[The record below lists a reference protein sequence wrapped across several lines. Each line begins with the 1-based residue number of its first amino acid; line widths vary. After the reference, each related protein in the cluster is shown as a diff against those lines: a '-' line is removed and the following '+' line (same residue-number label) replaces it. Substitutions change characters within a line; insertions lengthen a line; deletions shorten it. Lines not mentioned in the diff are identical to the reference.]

1 MFEAV
6 FNQLLILFLY
16 ARASA
21 NTKSGPENPL
31 YFERSDHLLKLG
43 GASAGG
49 LGFGDGRFGDG
60 RFNAPRLDDVRLL
73 PETQSRPPSDA
84 PFVERRAPEHGHV
97 RARFGRKLGWRDRLA
112 HLDLVPDLG
121 HNVGS
126 RRWWRGVAT
135 LSTLISVTLWM
146 APGFQPITAPVSAPM
161 GLVDRETTETLTIAP
176 LAFGSDT
183 GSRMGWT
190 NAVKPIANAPQRAEV
205 ELTATLGQG
214 DSFARMLQRA
224 GVNGNDVVAAMRLIG
239 GSTKVADIP
248 AGTRF
253 AIRLGKSEAGG
264 ARPLEA
270 MTFRARFDLNL
281 KINRS
286 NGVLGLSALPIAVDT
301 RPLRISGIVGEGLYR
316 SARAAGGSPD
326 TVQKYL
332 RTLADQGN
340 DPLDFAPT
348 DRFDMIISQRRAE
361 SGEVI
366 LGDLQYAGIERVT
379 GKTQLVSW
387 SLKGQ
392 KRWFNPA
399 TIGETKSGFAVPVPG
414 ARVSSNYGWRT
425 HPILRFLKLHTGT
438 DYAAASGTPVHA
450 ASDGVIEYAGRKG
463 GYGNFIRLNM
473 GGGLATGYAHLSG
486 FAVSPGQRVGR
497 GQVIGYVGSTGMST
511 GPHLHY
517 EMYKNGNRV
526 DPRSVQYVQQS
537 EMDAAQ
543 QAALKA
549 RLAELMAVPSG
560 AGR

>member
-1 MFEAV
+1 MTGEG
-6 FNQLLILFLY
+6 
-16 ARASA
+16 SA
-21 NTKSGPENPL
+21 AL
-31 YFERSDHLLKLG
+31 
-43 GASAGG
+43 
-49 LGFGDGRFGDG
+49 
-60 RFNAPRLDDVRLL
+60 RLDDVRLL
-73 PETQSRPPSDA
+73 PEALSRPPSNAPFVADA
-84 PFVERRAPEHGHV
+84 PFAERRAPEYGHV
-97 RARFGRKLGWRDRLA
+97 RARFGRKFGWRDRLA
-112 HLDLVPDLG
+112 SLDLTPDLG
-121 HNVGS
+121 HAVGS
-126 RRWWRGVAT
+126 GRWWRGVAT
-135 LSTLISVTLWM
+135 LSMLISTALWLS
-146 APGFQPITAPVSAPM
+146 PGIGPITTPVSP
-161 GLVDRETTETLTIAP
+161 GLTSADHDAAQSLIIAP

-183 GSRMGWT
+183 GSRMGWSD
-190 NAVKPIANAPQRAEV
+190 AVKPIANAPQRAEV
-205 ELTATLGQG
+205 ELVATLGQG

-224 GVNGNDVVAAMRLIG
+224 GVDGNDVVAAMRLIG
-239 GSTKVADIP
+239 STTKITDIP

-253 AIRLGKSEAGG
+253 AIRLGRAETDGA

-270 MTFRARFDLNL
+270 MAFRARFDLNMKL
-281 KINRS
+281 SRAD
-286 NGVLGLSALPIAVDT
+286 GALGITAIPIAVDT
-301 RPLRISGIVGEGLYR
+301 RPLRISGVVGEGLYR
-316 SARAAGGSPD
+316 SARAAGASPD

-348 DRFDMIISQRRAE
+348 DRFDMIIAQRRAE
-361 SGEVI
+361 SGEVV
-366 LGDLQYAGIERVT
+366 LGELQYAGIERVT
-379 GKTQLVSW
+379 GKTQLVNW

-450 ASDGVIEYAGRKG
+450 AADGVIEYAGRKG

-517 EMYKNGNRV
+517 EMYRNGNRV

-537 EMDAAQ
+537 EMDAAG